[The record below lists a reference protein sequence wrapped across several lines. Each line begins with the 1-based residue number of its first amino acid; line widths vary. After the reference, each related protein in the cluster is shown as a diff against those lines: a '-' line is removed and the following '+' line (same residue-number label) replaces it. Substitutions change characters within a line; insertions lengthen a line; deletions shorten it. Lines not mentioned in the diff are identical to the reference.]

1 MELKLGQF
9 VTDTSGKTWVID
21 EIETD
26 TDGEITYWATDADG
40 ETQEILFRNPNR
52 ITRRDRSGHRSF
64 LYLS

>member
-1 MELKLGQF
+1 MELKLGQPF

-40 ETQEILFRNPNR
+40 ETQEICLE
-52 ITRRDRSGHRSF
+52 I
-64 LYLS
+64 LIA

>member
-26 TDGEITYWATDADG
+26 TDGEITYWACDDDG
-40 ETQEILFRNPNR
+40 ELKEMPIGC
-52 ITRRDRSGHRSF
+52 IMAEVS
-64 LYLS
+64 

>member
-1 MELKLGQF
+1 MVLKLGQF

-40 ETQEILFRNPNR
+40 ETQEICLE
-52 ITRRDRSGHRSF
+52 I
-64 LYLS
+64 LIA

>member
-26 TDGEITYWATDADG
+26 ADGDNIYWATDADG
-40 ETQEILFRNPNR
+40 ETTEI
-52 ITRRDRSGHRSF
+52 F
-64 LYLS
+64 LECLLA

>member
-40 ETQEILFRNPNR
+40 ETTEIFSECL
-52 ITRRDRSGHRSF
+52 IA
-64 LYLS
+64 